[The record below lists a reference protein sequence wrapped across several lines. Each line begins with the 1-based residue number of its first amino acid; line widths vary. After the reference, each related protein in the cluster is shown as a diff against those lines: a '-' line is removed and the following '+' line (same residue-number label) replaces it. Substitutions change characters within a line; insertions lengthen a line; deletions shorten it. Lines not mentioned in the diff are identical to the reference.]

1 MSALQPLPDSYP
13 ERLLSPLV
21 NFHLAMDVALGV
33 DEDTIL
39 DAYNLQSHEYKLVV
53 NSGIFKQQLT
63 RVEEQLEKD
72 GGSFKLKAQAQ
83 AEVLLQEAFV
93 MAMDRDMDP
102 KVRADLIKQ
111 NVRWAGHDNP
121 SAEGSGQA
129 GGFQVTMNFNTSPDQ
144 QPTTVTYEHE
154 GST

>member
-1 MSALQPLPDSYP
+1 MSAAQSLPASYP

-39 DAYNLQSHEYKLVV
+39 DAYNLQGHEYELVIH
-53 NSGIFKQQLT
+53 SGIFQQQLR

-83 AEVLLQEAFV
+83 AEVLLKEAFS

-102 KVRADLIKQ
+102 KVRADMIKQ
-111 NVRWAGHDNP
+111 NVRWAGFDNP
-121 SAEGSGQA
+121 NPEGQGGT
-129 GGFQVTMNFNTSPDQ
+129 GGFHVTMNFNAEHT
-144 QPTTVTYEHE
+144 PTTITYDQE
-154 GST
+154 GNAT